1 MSNNRGNI
9 SLARKLAL
17 KDIAKHIRNKA
28 IKLKDNHIYPV
39 YVWRNGDVE
48 IRGDYLRDS
57 ITEWIGYYFYTASS
71 LRTNLEITKLNK
83 ELGI

>member
-39 YVWRNGDVE
+39 YVWRNGNVE
-48 IRGDYLRDS
+48 IRSDYLRDS
-57 ITEWIGYYFYTASS
+57 INEWIGYYFYTASS
-71 LRTNLEITKLNK
+71 LRKNLEITKLNK